1 MKKLAAYALVLY
13 HPAKLTNIAFTKSI
27 FFDGKTHIQASKSSR
42 TAQRG
47 RLFIIAL
54 FVGLICALRVNAH
67 IAPAFLPLLHIKT
80 SHLLLI
86 QAKPQGNTWAGFGN
100 MLALGMKHMRQ
111 GTYQLLF
118 LFMLLLPAV
127 LVISSKRPWSGF
139 GGVGYSLVR
148 IARITG
154 AFAIGHTITL
164 LICATG
170 IIHFPIRVTGILMAL
185 GILLAAVHAYK
196 PIFARKEAYIA
207 AGFGLVHGMAFAE
220 TLINLN
226 LDAGHLALG
235 IVAFSLGI
243 ELMLGLIIAIV
254 TPWLIILSRINH
266 YKGLR
271 IGGAALAAIS
281 ATGWMAEQI
290 SNQPNFV
297 ASAMARATGYGPW
310 LVLLLAVYAI
320 LGFFMKEASNTAASS
335 YSK

>member
-1 MKKLAAYALVLY
+1 M
-13 HPAKLTNIAFTKSI
+13 
-27 FFDGKTHIQASKSSR
+27 Q
-42 TAQRG
+42 Q
-47 RLFIIAL
+47 
-54 FVGLICALRVNAH
+54 
-67 IAPAFLPLLHIKT
+67 
-80 SHLLLI
+80 
-86 QAKPQGNTWAGFGN
+86 
-100 MLALGMKHMRQ
+100 MRR
-111 GTYQLLF
+111 GTYHLLF

-127 LVISSKRPWSGF
+127 LVISNKRHWSGF

-148 IARITG
+148 IVRTTG

-170 IIHFPIRVTGILMAL
+170 IIHFPIRVTGMLMAL
-185 GILLAAVHAYK
+185 GILLAAIHAYK

-220 TLINLN
+220 TLISLN

-235 IVAFSLGI
+235 IVAFWLGI

-281 ATGWMAEQI
+281 AIGWMAEQI
-290 SNQPNFV
+290 SNQPNFI
-297 ASAMARATGYGPW
+297 ASAMATATVYGPW
-310 LVLLLAVYAI
+310 LVLLLAMYAI
-320 LGFFMKEASNTAASS
+320 LGFYMKVASSTAASS